1 MNHEGPLE
9 REGRKTFHLS
19 DDNVRKNKHQPTFLK
34 SGETSSLELHRVG
47 MRMWFSLN
55 PSTLDSRRSGTQSQG
70 SRRSA
75 VGYAQNERKR
85 EPKSH

>member
-47 MRMWFSLN
+47 MRVWFFVEPFDSGFSVKRN
-55 PSTLDSRRSGTQSQG
+55 PDTRFAEKRSRVR
-70 SRRSA
+70 A
-75 VGYAQNERKR
+75 E
-85 EPKSH
+85 

>member
-34 SGETSSLELHRVG
+34 SGETSSLEFRCVG
-47 MRMWFSLN
+47 MRVLFFVEPFDIGFPEKRN
-55 PSTLDSRRSGTQSQG
+55 PGT
-70 SRRSA
+70 RFARSA
-75 VGYAQNERKR
+75 VGYVQNERMR
-85 EPKSH
+85 EPESH